1 MDATVLQ
8 LRYIQSERSGFVF
21 LFAHWLRGRGLSQ
34 SESHGV
40 TVRVG
45 RACGRCLLCGGGGL
59 VTAALVPLYSYG
71 HAYDLADD
79 LPVRV
84 ALSRGLFF
92 CWAISK
98 FYSCSQLF
106 T

>member
-1 MDATVLQ
+1 MRRCSSYAT
-8 LRYIQSERSGFVF
+8 YNRSVRALFFF
-21 LFAHWLRGRGLSQ
+21 LHTGCVVVDSVSQ
-34 SESHGV
+34 RVTESRSESV
-40 TVRVG
+40 
-45 RACGRCLLCGGGGL
+45 ACGRCLLCGGGGL

-71 HAYDLADD
+71 HADDLADD

-92 CWAISK
+92 RWAISK